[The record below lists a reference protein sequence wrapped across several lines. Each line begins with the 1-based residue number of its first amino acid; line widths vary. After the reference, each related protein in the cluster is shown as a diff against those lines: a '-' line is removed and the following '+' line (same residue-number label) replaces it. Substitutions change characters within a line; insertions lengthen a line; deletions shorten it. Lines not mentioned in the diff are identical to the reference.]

1 MSSQDPPAPSVFRTH
16 LRRVAIYSV
25 ACIAALAFAL
35 LVCHRMIG
43 WAFPVASG
51 SMEPTIMTGES
62 VFVRYDGSVP
72 ERFEIIVYADVG
84 GGASIKRV
92 GGVPGEDF
100 RIDASGDIRIEG
112 ETLPLDTPN
121 RPDLIPMFDSD
132 LQSIG
137 DHWTHGSTSIDP
149 WSLAEGSEAGPNEVW
164 EMDGTAV
171 GRGADLGLLRLHG
184 QVDDGRLLP
193 DGSRLAGL
201 YTVHDVAVSF
211 EVFVVEAGG
220 RLRVQLTEQGD
231 VFEATIPVLEG
242 KPEARIDVFRMRAG
256 KTNEYMFVDRGE
268 VPIGIWIEVRMANI
282 DNHVSFQFGDSQM
295 AVRYARNTLHPTAY
309 DLKPISPGERV
320 RIGGEGVVLRIR
332 NIRVERDFHHVPRGK
347 YGVDHALLL
356 GADEIFVLGDASGVS
371 RDSRDN
377 GPVQMKR
384 VLGRAKAVVHPLKS
398 ARILR

>member
-1 MSSQDPPAPSVFRTH
+1 MSSPVAPVPSALRTH
-16 LRRVAIYSV
+16 LRRVAVYSL
-25 ACIAALAFAL
+25 AIIAALAFGL

-72 ERFEIIVYADVG
+72 ERFEIIVYTDVG

-92 GGVPGEDF
+92 IAVPGEDV

-112 ETLPLDTPN
+112 ETLPRDTPN

-149 WSLAEGSEAGPNEVW
+149 WSLADGSEAGTHEVW

-184 QVDDGRLLP
+184 QIDDGRLLP
-193 DGSRLAGL
+193 DGVRLAGL

-220 RLRVQLTEQGD
+220 RLRVQITEQGD

-242 KPEARIDVFRMRAG
+242 EPEARFDVFRMRAG
-256 KTNEYMFVDRGE
+256 ESIDHIFYGRAK
-268 VPIGIWIEVRMANI
+268 VPIGTWIAVRMENI
-282 DNHVSFQFGDSQM
+282 DNHVSFEFGDSRM
-295 AVRYARNTLHPTAY
+295 AVSYARNTLHPTAY

-320 RIGGEGVVLRIR
+320 RIGGEGAVLRVR

-371 RDSRDN
+371 SDSRDN

-384 VLGRAKAVVHPLKS
+384 VLGRAKAVVHPLKN